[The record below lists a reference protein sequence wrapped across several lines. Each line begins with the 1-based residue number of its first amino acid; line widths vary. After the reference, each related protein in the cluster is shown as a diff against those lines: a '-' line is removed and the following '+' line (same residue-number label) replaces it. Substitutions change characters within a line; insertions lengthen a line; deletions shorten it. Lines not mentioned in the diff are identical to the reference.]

1 MKWNSPRKNA
11 GRMLGVIAINAI
23 LLCLNGDVL
32 AQGVGPGKGN
42 GLQGEYNSGSTT
54 VRRIDP
60 VVNFVWGTQG
70 PLPTIS
76 ADDFTVKWTGQVEA
90 PVSGSYSFSIQA
102 DDSLRL
108 WVDGKL
114 IIDAKYGSYPST
126 HGSASLTLMAG
137 RKYDIQ
143 LEYAEKAGKAAVQLS
158 WRYPGQDLQVIPQS
172 RLYSAPS
179 LSDVVSSDS
188 AVPGSPVSL
197 TAYGR
202 WSDSCCGGKA
212 MAHAELSWARPTNS
226 PVAITT
232 FNIYRDGA
240 LVKSGVTET
249 RLQDMGI
256 TSGQTYAYQ
265 VSSVAASGRE
275 SSKSG
280 IVTVLAPFASTAPPP
295 SSGWT
300 APTNLRVRGWWVT
313 ALRKPT
319 DVLTWDALAN
329 AVRYN
334 IYQYDKLI
342 ASTTGVTSYTV
353 PVSQYYMGMT
363 YAVTAVNSQ
372 GEETVPS
379 NIVGTQRTRDP
390 ITAKPSTSD
399 MRAPVM
405 LRAVTEW
412 NVGNPRVRLTW
423 LGAADA
429 NTYDIYRDGVKVM
442 AGIWGQNWFDNN
454 VRVGEQHTYVVRG
467 VNSSFLVP
475 VDSPPSLPV
484 TTQVTAKPAINA
496 GAQVTITRVVPN
508 DDSVVVHFEAVPGA
522 ADYRVY
528 EAQKHGSYKYSAGSL
543 SIEMNGLTPGVPA
556 TLIVEAVDKLGP
568 FQKMDG
574 TLGPGGADHDGH
586 ANMAVNG
593 HGDPS
598 NVPFTIATSEPFTV
612 SCEPRVM
619 TGSQVFFDTF
629 RDSKPFKPAPTPPDI
644 LEAHRGDV
652 GTIENDRWIIHNVR
666 GDMDNSRAFV
676 MGNHFMETLYDGGT
690 PSKGGPLHQAIASLV
705 MQPKAY
711 ADFSGNKV
719 LHVTF
724 EVDPHVTGRRWC
736 DVFVAAADDPLRVT
750 GSFPSGNQL
759 PTVKGNMFRWEI
771 LSTAHYAQ
779 LFLGKDESGKLVRH
793 DLLHQ
798 SRKSLLPDG
807 MPSHNGSYQDLDKR
821 HRLDLYISRDRL
833 MIMEQG
839 RLIKDTVFPK
849 GVALP
854 FSRAAVYFV
863 HQVYHSASEVG
874 EIKRYNK
881 DAPYFVNHRPFADE
895 RHWDNMGFEVVNSFP
910 TILP

>member
-1 MKWNSPRKNA
+1 M
-11 GRMLGVIAINAI
+11 IAINAI
-23 LLCLNGDVL
+23 LLCMNGDAL
-32 AQGVGPGKGN
+32 AQGVGFAKGN
-42 GLQGEYNSGSTT
+42 GLQGEYKSGSTT
-54 VRRIDP
+54 VKRIDP
-60 VVNFVWGTQG
+60 VVNFIWGYQG

-76 ADDFTVKWTGQVEA
+76 ADNFTVKWTGQVEA

-114 IIDAKYGSYPST
+114 VINAANGYYPST
-126 HGSASLTLMAG
+126 HVGADLALVAG

-143 LEYAEKAGKAAVQLS
+143 LEYAERYGKAAAQLS
-158 WRYPGQDLQVIPQS
+158 WRYPGQSLQVIPQS
-172 RLYSAPS
+172 RLYSAPA
-179 LSDVVSSDS
+179 SSAPVTNGS

-202 WSDSCCGGKA
+202 WSDTCCGGKA
-212 MAHAELSWARPTNS
+212 MAHAELSWALPTSS
-226 PVAITT
+226 PVAIST

-249 RLQDMGI
+249 LWKDMGI
-256 TSGQTYAYQ
+256 ISGQTYAYQ

-280 IVTVLAPFASTAPPP
+280 IVTVLAPFASIAPPP

-300 APTNLRVRGWWVT
+300 APTNLRVSGLWVT

-342 ASTTGVTSYTV
+342 AYTTDVATYTV
-353 PVSQYYMGMT
+353 PTAQYYPGMT

-372 GEETVPS
+372 GEETLPS

-390 ITAKPSTSD
+390 ATAEPSTSE
-399 MRAPVM
+399 MRAPVT

-423 LGAADA
+423 LGAIDA

-442 AGIWGQNWFDNN
+442 TGIWGQNWFDTN
-454 VRVGEQHTYVVRG
+454 VRVGEQHTYMVRG
-467 VNSSFLVP
+467 VNSSFLAP
-475 VDSPPSLPV
+475 IESATSLPV
-484 TTQVTAKPAINA
+484 TMQVTAKPVIIA
-496 GAQVTITRVVPN
+496 GAQVTITQIVPN
-508 DDSVVVHFEAVPGA
+508 DDSVVVHFDAVPGA

-574 TLGPGGADHDGH
+574 TLGPGGVGHDGH

-598 NVPFTIATSEPFTV
+598 NVPVAIATSEPFTV
-612 SCEPRVM
+612 SCEPRVL

-652 GTIENDRWIIHNVR
+652 GTVENDRWIIYNVR
-666 GDMDNSRAFV
+666 GDRDNSRAFV
-676 MGNHFMETLYDGGT
+676 MSNHFMDALYDGGT
-690 PSKGGPLHQAIASLV
+690 PSKGGSLHQAIASLV

-711 ADFSGNKV
+711 ADFSGDKV

-736 DVFVAAADDPLRVT
+736 DVFIAAADDPLRVT

-759 PTVKGNMFRWEI
+759 PTVKGNMIRWEI
-771 LSTAHYAQ
+771 LSTLHTAQ
-779 LFLGKDESGKLVRH
+779 LYLGKDASGKLIRH

-798 SRKSLLPDG
+798 TGVPNSSGNPSRKYPLPNG
-807 MPSHNGSYQDLDKR
+807 MPSHNGSHHDLDKR
-821 HRLDLYISRDRL
+821 HQFDLYISRNRIL
-833 MIMEQG
+833 ITEQG

-849 GVALP
+849 GVTLP

-863 HQVYHSASEVG
+863 HQVYHSAAERS
-874 EIKRYNK
+874 EIKRYTK

-910 TILP
+910 TIHP